1 MTAWWP
7 MVPGVPAAGHVTAQG
22 GYWHPGNGATCPRCN
37 PTPSYR

>member
-1 MTAWWP
+1 VSRWWP
-7 MVPGVPAAGHVTAQG
+7 YMPGVPAMGHVTSK